1 MAKKRKNHG
10 QGRMTP
16 PVMEPD
22 AAGNDVGAKEIYVA
36 VPSDRDAEPVRCF
49 ETLTPDLMALADWWQ
64 ACRIR
69 TGGLESPGVFW
80 IPLFQILEE
89 RGLQVCLVNVRHVK
103 NVPGRKSDVLDCQ
116 WLQYLHS
123 VGLLDASFQPRGAVC
138 ALRALLRHRDSLVQ
152 MSSQHVRHM
161 QKALNHQMNVQL
173 HHVISD
179 LTGATG
185 LAILDTILAGERNPE
200 TLAKLRDRRIRA
212 CAQTVAKSL
221 VGDYRPEPLFT
232 LRQSL
237 AGYRHCQQ
245 LIAEC
250 DREIERQLAEFE
262 SQGEPPEA
270 VQKSAC
276 GRQAEQNLAR
286 EHWRIFFGVDLTA
299 IPGIRSPTIQ
309 VLLAE
314 VGPDWSKFRNASAFA
329 SWLGLCPHSE
339 IRGGKVLSSPT
350 RKVNNRAA
358 PALRLAARSLY
369 HSHSYLGEYYRRM
382 RAKLGV
388 PKAIVA
394 AAHKLARI
402 LYHLITTR
410 QPYQESIFAELETRF
425 RQRAQVRLEAQVRA
439 LGFRLAP
446 VEG

>member
-1 MAKKRKNHG
+1 M
-10 QGRMTP
+10 
-16 PVMEPD
+16 
-22 AAGNDVGAKEIYVA
+22 
-36 VPSDRDAEPVRCF
+36 
-49 ETLTPDLMALADWWQ
+49 
-64 ACRIR
+64 
-69 TGGLESPGVFW
+69 
-80 IPLFQILEE
+80 
-89 RGLQVCLVNVRHVK
+89 
-103 NVPGRKSDVLDCQ
+103 
-116 WLQYLHS
+116 
-123 VGLLDASFQPRGAVC
+123 
-138 ALRALLRHRDSLVQ
+138 
-152 MSSQHVRHM
+152 
-161 QKALNHQMNVQL
+161 
-173 HHVISD
+173 
-179 LTGATG
+179 
-185 LAILDTILAGERNPE
+185 
-200 TLAKLRDRRIRA
+200 
-212 CAQTVAKSL
+212 AKSL
-221 VGDYRPEPLFT
+221 VGVYRPESLFT
-232 LRQSL
+232 LRKSL

-276 GRQAEQNLAR
+276 ERQAEQNLAH
-286 EHWRIFFGVDLTA
+286 EHWRISGVELAA
-299 IPGIRSPTIQ
+299 IPGIGSPTIQ

-339 IRGGKVLSSPT
+339 ISGGQVLSSRT

-358 PALRLAARSLY
+358 LALRLAAPSPY

-382 RAKLGV
+382 RAKLGG

-410 QPYQESIFAELETRF
+410 QPYQESIFAELENKF
-425 RQRAQVRLEAQVRA
+425 RQRAQARLEAQVRA